1 MTIENFNV
9 ALELLR
15 KAETLTEEG
24 DKYRAVTYNNFAC
37 IFRRTKKLRSALSYL
52 EKALEIEYNYL
63 HYSDDSVDDCLQVL
77 NPTDI
82 HLNICAILS
91 QMGKHELALQHSM
104 KALIL
109 IQDELITKIM
119 AQEVAG
125 ERDPNSAQEIK
136 KPEDR
141 LTVLCIAYHNIAVEQ
156 EFLKQYQASLNS
168 YAKAAQSA
176 HKYLGADHPMT
187 QNMNEVLNQATK
199 KIANIIQK
207 SMSRQKV
214 GQKGGISTENLETL
228 IRD

>member
-1 MTIENFNV
+1 M

-15 KAETLTEEG
+15 KAETLTEDG

-52 EKALEIEYNYL
+52 EKALEIEYHYL
-63 HYSDDSVDDCLQVL
+63 HFSDESVDDCLQVL

-91 QMGKHELALQHSM
+91 QMGRHELALQHAM

-109 IQDELITKIM
+109 IQDELVTKIM
-119 AQEVAG
+119 QQETQG
-125 ERDPNSAQEIK
+125 EELR

-168 YAKAAQSA
+168 YAKAA
-176 HKYLGADHPMT
+176 
-187 QNMNEVLNQATK
+187 
-199 KIANIIQK
+199 
-207 SMSRQKV
+207 
-214 GQKGGISTENLETL
+214 
-228 IRD
+228 

>member
-1 MTIENFNV
+1 MRASLENFNV

-15 KAETLTEEG
+15 KAETLTDEG

-63 HYSDDSVDDCLQVL
+63 HFSDESVDECLQVL

-91 QMGKHELALQHSM
+91 QMGKHELALQHAM

-119 AQEVAG
+119 DQENGNQEV
-125 ERDPNSAQEIK
+125 K

-168 YAKAAQSA
+168 YAKAA
-176 HKYLGADHPMT
+176 
-187 QNMNEVLNQATK
+187 
-199 KIANIIQK
+199 
-207 SMSRQKV
+207 
-214 GQKGGISTENLETL
+214 
-228 IRD
+228 

>member
-1 MTIENFNV
+1 M
-9 ALELLR
+9 ALELLK

-52 EKALEIEYNYL
+52 EKALEIEYNFL
-63 HYSDDSVDDCLQVL
+63 HNNDESVDICLQVL

-109 IQDELITKIM
+109 IQDELITKINEEELEGGP
-119 AQEVAG
+119 A
-125 ERDPNSAQEIK
+125 NIK
-136 KPEDR
+136 RPEDR

-168 YAKAAQSA
+168 YAKAAKSA
-176 HKYLGADHPMT
+176 QEYLGEEHPMT
-187 QNMNEVLNQATK
+187 YNMNEVLN
-199 KIANIIQK
+199 
-207 SMSRQKV
+207 
-214 GQKGGISTENLETL
+214 
-228 IRD
+228 

>member
-1 MTIENFNV
+1 M
-9 ALELLR
+9 ELLR

-63 HYSDDSVDDCLQVL
+63 HYSEDSVDDCLQVL

-109 IQDELITKIM
+109 IQDELITKIQ
-119 AQEVAG
+119 AQEAEG
-125 ERDPNSAQEIK
+125 KEIK

-156 EFLKQYQASLNS
+156 EFLK
-168 YAKAAQSA
+168 
-176 HKYLGADHPMT
+176 
-187 QNMNEVLNQATK
+187 
-199 KIANIIQK
+199 
-207 SMSRQKV
+207 
-214 GQKGGISTENLETL
+214 
-228 IRD
+228 

>member
-1 MTIENFNV
+1 MQKELYGDRAESVLKSSQEAAIICNILSMSFLQKGKLHIFINILLENFNV

-63 HYSDDSVDDCLQVL
+63 HYSDESVDDCLQVL

-119 AQEVAG
+119 AQEA
-125 ERDPNSAQEIK
+125 DPNFTEIK

-156 EFLKQYQASLNS
+156 EFLK
-168 YAKAAQSA
+168 
-176 HKYLGADHPMT
+176 
-187 QNMNEVLNQATK
+187 
-199 KIANIIQK
+199 
-207 SMSRQKV
+207 
-214 GQKGGISTENLETL
+214 
-228 IRD
+228 

>member
-1 MTIENFNV
+1 
-9 ALELLR
+9 
-15 KAETLTEEG
+15 
-24 DKYRAVTYNNFAC
+24 
-37 IFRRTKKLRSALSYL
+37 LRSALSYL

-63 HYSDDSVDDCLQVL
+63 HYSDESVDECLQVL

-119 AQEVAG
+119 AQE
-125 ERDPNSAQEIK
+125 ETDSNEIK

-168 YAKAAQSA
+168 YAKAA
-176 HKYLGADHPMT
+176 
-187 QNMNEVLNQATK
+187 
-199 KIANIIQK
+199 
-207 SMSRQKV
+207 
-214 GQKGGISTENLETL
+214 
-228 IRD
+228 